1 MERNNKKEAT
11 KAKCFISDQKLEKCP
26 ICKRKLVLKFI
37 VEEQMDSA
45 DCLCGLKIKIL
56 WDPEVPE
63 YDHLV
68 EEGLLQ

>member
-37 VEEQMDSA
+37 VEEYMDNA
-45 DCLCGLKIKIL
+45 DCPCGLTIKIL
-56 WDPEVPE
+56 WNPEVPE
-63 YDHLV
+63 DDGMV